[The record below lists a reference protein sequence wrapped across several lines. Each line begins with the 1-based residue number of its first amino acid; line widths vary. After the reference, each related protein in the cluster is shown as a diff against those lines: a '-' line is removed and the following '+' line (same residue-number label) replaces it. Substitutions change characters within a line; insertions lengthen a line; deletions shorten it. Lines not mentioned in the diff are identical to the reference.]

1 MGSAFLTRKGGGG
14 ATITFDNR
22 HGLERNNV
30 TSLSVARQK
39 IAATTVGNYALFG
52 GGYDGD
58 SYSSTVDA
66 HSTSLS
72 RSTPTALSV
81 KRNELAA
88 TTVGNYALFGGGYV
102 GGSFSSTVDAYSTSL
117 SRSTPTALSVGREQL
132 AATTVGN
139 YALFG
144 GGYPAHS
151 TVDAYNISLSRST
164 PTALSVGRDQLAAT
178 TVGDYALFGG
188 GRDNRNNR
196 VSTVDAYS
204 FNNKVTIYPGAKY
217 KFSGMS
223 SEVTAT
229 EYKQIQ
235 VNTPIN
241 GYIKLKDVTLN

>member
-30 TSLSVARQK
+30 TSLSVARTNL
-39 IAATTVGNYALFG
+39 AATTVGSYALFG
-52 GGYDGD
+52 GG
-58 SYSSTVDA
+58 S
-66 HSTSLS
+66 
-72 RSTPTALSV
+72 
-81 KRNELAA
+81 
-88 TTVGNYALFGGGYV
+88 GGGY
-102 GGSFSSTVDAYSTSL
+102 SSTVDAYSTSL
-117 SRSTPTALSVGREQL
+117 SRSTPTALSVASINL

-144 GGYPAHS
+144 GGY
-151 TVDAYNISLSRST
+151 NN
-164 PTALSVGRDQLAAT
+164 
-178 TVGDYALFGG
+178 GG
-188 GRDNRNNR
+188 CS
-196 VSTVDAYS
+196 STVDAYS
-204 FNNKVTIYPGAKY
+204 IDNKVTIYPGAKY

-241 GYIKLKDVTLN
+241 GYIKLKNVTLN

>member
-72 RSTPTALSV
+72 RSTPTAWSV
-81 KRNELAA
+81 ARQKIAT
-88 TTVGNYALFGGGYV
+88 TTVGNYALFGGGV
-102 GGSFSSTVDAYSTSL
+102 GGLYSSTVDAYSTSL
-117 SRSTPTALSVGREQL
+117 SRSTPTALSVKRNE
-132 AATTVGN
+132 
-139 YALFG
+139 
-144 GGYPAHS
+144 
-151 TVDAYNISLSRST
+151 
-164 PTALSVGRDQLAAT
+164 LAAT

-241 GYIKLKDVTLN
+241 GYIKLKNVTLN